1 MELRNNAGG
10 HVSIVK
16 KKKTLEKKNDVEVKI
31 SNSMGDEKNGV
42 VGSSGDRH
50 IAMYSCNFIII

>member
-16 KKKTLEKKNDVEVKI
+16 KKNVRKKNDVEVKI
-31 SNSMGDEKNGV
+31 SNSMCRWE

-50 IAMYSCNFIII
+50 IAMYSCNFN